1 VAAVVRLSA
10 AVRSAIVWAGV
21 FGAEPE

>member
-10 AVRSAIVWAGV
+10 AMRSAIVWAGV